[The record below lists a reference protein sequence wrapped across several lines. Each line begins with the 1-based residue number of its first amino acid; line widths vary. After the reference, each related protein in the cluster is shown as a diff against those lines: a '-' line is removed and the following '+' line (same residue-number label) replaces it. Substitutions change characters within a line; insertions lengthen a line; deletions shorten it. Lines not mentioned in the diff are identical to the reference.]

1 MTLGRPRD
9 LAVVISL
16 IAIFVLGVITVVF
29 STISEVELPLLYMV
43 LLVLLCFA
51 IIFPATYYLIKY
63 FLQHKVR
70 MIYRTLHELKSARS
84 EVQHIDM
91 DTDVLDE
98 INRETQEWAREKK
111 EEIKE
116 LEERELYRREFI
128 GNLSHELKTPLF
140 NIEGYILTLL
150 EGGLED
156 ENVNRDFLER
166 AASGVERLT
175 RIVEDMDMMSKLE
188 SGVLDMKVEK
198 FDLMGVIAEVL
209 KAMEQKAQNAQL
221 DLVSKNALDRPVM
234 ILGDKDRIAQ
244 VFINLLNNS
253 IRYGNEGGQVSIDIL
268 DIEGQLWVEVKDDGI
283 GISREHLPRLFE
295 RFYRVGTSRSRN
307 KGGSGLG
314 LAIVKHIIDA
324 HGQTITVASSEGK
337 GTTFTFTLQKAK

>member
-1 MTLGRPRD
+1 MTLGKPRD
-9 LAVVISL
+9 LAVL
-16 IAIFVLGVITVVF
+16 IALIATLVLVLVAVVF
-29 STISEVELPLLYMV
+29 SAAYSIELPLAALA
-43 LLVLLCFA
+43 LGILLCFA
-51 IIFPATYYLIKY
+51 IVFPVTYYLIKY

-70 MIYRTLHELKSARS
+70 LIYRTLHELKSART
-84 EVQHIDM
+84 EVQRIDM
-91 DTDVLDE
+91 DTDVLEE

-156 ENVNRDFLER
+156 GSVNRDFLER
-166 AASGVERLT
+166 AANGVERLT

-188 SGVLDMKVEK
+188 SGVLDLKVEK
-198 FDLMGVIAEVL
+198 FDLVSVIAEVL
-209 KAMEQKAQNAQL
+209 KSMEQKAERAKMKL
-221 DLVSKNALDRPVM
+221 ILKPDPDKPIM
-234 ILGDKDRIAQ
+234 ILGDRDRIAQ
-244 VFINLLNNS
+244 IFMNLLNNS
-253 IRYGNEGGQVSIDIL
+253 IKYGKEEGKVTIDIL
-268 DIEGQLWVEVKDDGI
+268 DIEGQLWVELKDDGI

-295 RFYRVGTSRSRN
+295 RFYRVGSSRN
-307 KGGSGLG
+307 RNEGGSGLG

-324 HGQTITVASSEGK
+324 HSQTITVTSMKGK
-337 GTTFTFTLQKAK
+337 GTTFTFTLPKA